1 MNGDARF
8 SGRKSVLAEKGRG
21 MTAPERGIVRP
32 IGRLFRIAVSAGIE
46 TAVKLHI
53 SRGDDLECRDEK
65 GLTPLMIAA
74 SRNRAGVCSLLMD
87 AGANVSAVDSGGRDA
102 LTIARECGAFAAAE
116 TIAEYVAN
124 REAVQAR
131 PTEIS
136 KSVDDTELPTPV
148 PGGLDVSGDRKMDGA
163 ADSPSA
169 DSVHGVSREALASLA
184 PTNGVA
190 RGKASLAN
198 LAGDIAPIRRSEGN
212 AELTSIS
219 STIGSE
225 ASHGE
230 TVPPMCPPIGRTL
243 NQAGPP
249 AVEAVMAGG
258 GDFRESDAQ
267 QSNKELPP
275 LLSPTSNAQA
285 GSCEPSDELS
295 DGSNSLDREN
305 RPLVE
310 LTFGD
315 WEIVEITEPPRDDP
329 TVAMSAAERQ
339 RRIDSHT
346 PIDHS
351 AVWDDFEV
359 FLPESAKPQPRANDQ
374 GFRES
379 LRELLLRALREGSVP
394 RVAIE
399 DAMSSRADGEE
410 RDLHAETALEFVLE
424 DMGAEVDERLEF
436 SSAIPSE
443 NFKVFVHPVE
453 TEGEEAEVDEAIL
466 HFEDLLSDKN
476 DPLRIYHRAA
486 VKHSLLSAEQ
496 EIDCARKM
504 EHAISRA
511 LDALAKWPLGLDR
524 LLAETHKAA
533 GTTQLSTIVATRG
546 GDSDDLD
553 QDTDL
558 DELADAIPDL
568 EADLQEIHAQAELVD
583 KEESPGAVDDPIEI
597 LASIQSMAAES
608 VAGTTA
614 VPLRH
619 ELGRLRFRRPFL
631 IRLEG
636 VAKGD
641 THPGASAYRSAIAE
655 LIHYRDH
662 MMQANLRLVMD
673 IARHRM
679 HSGLRLEDLIQEGN
693 LGLLKAVDRF
703 DWRRGFRF
711 STMAI
716 WWIKQ
721 QIGRGIFDTAL
732 EIRLPVHIHQK
743 ISRGRRETESFEHMR
758 GKPASLSERATICN
772 MTPHKFELAARAL
785 SEPLSIEGA
794 QQIGYLKS
802 EESDEPFA
810 RMSADD
816 DARLVE
822 KILTKLKTKDA
833 EILRL
838 RFGIGVPEALTLE
851 QIGEILGVTRERVRQ
866 IEAAAMKKLSSPFS
880 REALMKA
887 MGRVPPQRKT
897 QSDDDEA
904 RTKSNVSRKN
914 STKARSN
921 ESASTLDLAKD
932 ADSACWT
939 NVMPVPRSE
948 EAARP
953 ISASMQRLLDA
964 ARELGVRVTQDPS
977 GSNADFIFSEID
989 HCDRR
994 GRKLIRD
1001 LLGTGFTWQPGI
1013 GYRR

>member
-1 MNGDARF
+1 M
-8 SGRKSVLAEKGRG
+8 
-21 MTAPERGIVRP
+21 
-32 IGRLFRIAVSAGIE
+32 SAGIE

-65 GLTPLMIAA
+65 GFTPLMIAA
-74 SRNRAGVCSLLMD
+74 SRNRAGVCGLLIG
-87 AGANVSAVDSGGRDA
+87 AGANVSAVDSAGRDA
-102 LTIARECGAFAAAE
+102 LMIARECGAFAAAE

-124 REAVQAR
+124 REALQAGPR
-131 PTEIS
+131 EIS
-136 KSVDDTELPTPV
+136 KSVDGTELPTSALE
-148 PGGLDVSGDRKMDGA
+148 GLNVSGDRKMEAA

-169 DSVHGVSREALASLA
+169 DLAHGASHEASSRQA
-184 PTNGVA
+184 PTNSVA
-190 RGKASLAN
+190 TGKGSLAN
-198 LAGDIAPIRRSEGN
+198 LAGENVPIRRTEGN
-212 AELTSIS
+212 TELTSVS
-219 STIGSE
+219 STIGTE

-230 TVPPMCPPIGRTL
+230 TVSPMHPPTGCML
-243 NQAGPP
+243 NQAGPL
-249 AVEAVMAGG
+249 AVESVMAGG
-258 GDFRESDAQ
+258 GDLCESDAQ
-267 QSNKELPP
+267 QSSKERPL
-275 LLSPTSNAQA
+275 LLSPSSDVQA
-285 GSCEPSDELS
+285 GNCEPSDELS
-295 DGSNSLDREN
+295 DGSNSRNREN

-315 WEIVEITEPPRDDP
+315 WEVVEISEPPHGDP
-329 TVAMSAAERQ
+329 TVTMSTAERQ

-346 PIDHS
+346 PIDQS

-359 FLPESAKPQPRANDQ
+359 FLPESAKPQPRASDQ
-374 GFRES
+374 GFREV
-379 LRELLLRALREGSVP
+379 LRELLLRALREGSIP

-399 DAMSSRADGEE
+399 DVMSSRADGEE

-424 DMGAEVDERLEF
+424 DMGAEADERLEF
-436 SSAIPSE
+436 QSAIPSE
-443 NFKVFVHPVE
+443 NFKVIVDPVE
-453 TEGEEAEVDEAIL
+453 TESEEAEVDEAIL
-466 HFEDLLSDKN
+466 YFEELLSDKN

-486 VKHSLLSAEQ
+486 VKRSLLSAEQ

-504 EHAISRA
+504 ENAISRA
-511 LDALAKWPLGLDR
+511 LDALAKWPLGLNR

-533 GTTQLSTIVATRG
+533 GTSHLSTIVVVRG
-546 GDSDDLD
+546 DDSDDID
-553 QDTDL
+553 RDADP
-558 DELADAIPDL
+558 DEFADAIPDV
-568 EADLQEIHAQAELVD
+568 ESDLKENSAQAELLD
-583 KEESPGAVDDPIEI
+583 QEESLGAVDDPIEI
-597 LASIQSMAAES
+597 LASIQATVAES
-608 VAGTTA
+608 TEVATP
-614 VPLRH
+614 VSLRH

-631 IRLEG
+631 IRLEE

-641 THPGASAYRSAIAE
+641 THPDASAYRSAIAE
-655 LIHYRDH
+655 LIRYRDH

-673 IARHRM
+673 IARRRM

-743 ISRGRRETESFEHMR
+743 ISRGRRETESFERAR
-758 GKPASLSERATICN
+758 GKPASLAERATICN
-772 MTPHKFELAARAL
+772 MTPDKFELAARAL

-794 QQIGYLKS
+794 QQVGYLKS

-810 RMSADD
+810 CMSEGD

-822 KILTKLKTKDA
+822 EILKKLKPKDA
-833 EILRL
+833 EVLRL
-838 RFGIGVPEALTLE
+838 RFGIGVLEALTLE

-866 IEAAAMKKLSSPFS
+866 IEAAAMQKLSSPFS
-880 REALMKA
+880 RETLMKA
-887 MGRVPPQRKT
+887 LGRVQPQRKR
-897 QSDDDEA
+897 QSDDEEA
-904 RTKSNVSRKN
+904 RTKSNASHKN
-914 STKARSN
+914 SAKTRSN
-921 ESASTLDLAKD
+921 ESKSTREIAKD
-932 ADSACWT
+932 VDSARWT
-939 NVMPVPRSE
+939 NVMSALPPE
-948 EAARP
+948 EVDRP

-977 GSNADFIFSEID
+977 GSNAGFIFSEID
-989 HCDRR
+989 HRDSK

>member
-1 MNGDARF
+1 
-8 SGRKSVLAEKGRG
+8 
-21 MTAPERGIVRP
+21 MTKPTPGTTRP
-32 IGRLFRIAVSAGIE
+32 IGRLFQIAVSAGIE
-46 TAVKLHI
+46 AAVKLHI
-53 SRGDDLECRDEK
+53 VRGDDLECCDEN
-65 GLTPLMIAA
+65 GLTPLLIAA
-74 SRNRAGVCSLLMD
+74 SRNRAVVCTLLMN
-87 AGANVSAVDSGGRDA
+87 AGANVFAIDLAGRDA
-102 LTIARECGAFAAAE
+102 LTIARECGASAAAE
-116 TIAEYVAN
+116 AIAEYLAN
-124 REAVQAR
+124 RGADRAGSMEPKLVDGTEVPTSAPGR
-131 PTEIS
+131 PN
-136 KSVDDTELPTPV
+136 VGGDPLMHPTPPIDSAHEAPHQEFSAKALTDSAT
-148 PGGLDVSGDRKMDGA
+148 PG
-163 ADSPSA
+163 
-169 DSVHGVSREALASLA
+169 
-184 PTNGVA
+184 T
-190 RGKASLAN
+190 ASLAN
-198 LAGDIAPIRRSEGN
+198 LGGGLAPIRQTEGDVVVASVFSIFGTGSLPGEAASSER
-212 AELTSIS
+212 T
-219 STIGSE
+219 
-225 ASHGE
+225 
-230 TVPPMCPPIGRTL
+230 PIGGTL
-243 NQAGPP
+243 NQVPP
-249 AVEAVMAGG
+249 LDAEVVATSG
-258 GDFRESDAQ
+258 GDLCESDAQ
-267 QSNKELPP
+267 QSNIELQPFLSQKSDAQTGCGDPP
-275 LLSPTSNAQA
+275 DKFL
-285 GSCEPSDELS
+285 
-295 DGSNSLDREN
+295 DGSNTQDREN

-315 WEIVEITEPPRDDP
+315 WEVVEISEPPRDDP
-329 TVAMSAAERQ
+329 TIAMSAAARQ

-351 AVWDDFEV
+351 PLWDDFEV

-379 LRELLLRALREGSVP
+379 LRELLLRALREGSIP

-399 DAMSSRADGEE
+399 DAMSNRADGEE
-410 RDLHAETALEFVLE
+410 RDPHAELALEFVLG

-436 SSAIPSE
+436 QSAIPSE
-443 NFKVFVHPVE
+443 NFKVIVDPVE
-453 TEGEEAEVDEAIL
+453 TESEEAEVDEAIL
-466 HFEDLLSDKN
+466 HFEELLSDKN

-504 EHAISRA
+504 ENAIARA
-511 LDALAKWPLGLDR
+511 LDALAKWPLGLNR
-524 LLAETHKAA
+524 LLAETRKAA
-533 GTTQLSTIVATRG
+533 GTSHLSTIVVVRG
-546 GDSDDLD
+546 DDSDDID
-553 QDTDL
+553 QDADP
-558 DELADAIPDL
+558 DEFADAIPDL
-568 EADLQEIHAQAELVD
+568 ESDLKENPAQAESLD

-597 LASIQSMAAES
+597 LASIQAMVAES
-608 VAGTTA
+608 TEGITL

-631 IRLEG
+631 IRLEEA
-636 VAKGD
+636 AKGD
-641 THPGASAYRSAIAE
+641 THPDASAYRSAIAE

-673 IARHRM
+673 IARRRM

-743 ISRGRRETESFEHMR
+743 IFRGRRETESFERAR
-758 GKPASLSERATICN
+758 GKPASFSERATICN
-772 MTPHKFELAARAL
+772 MTPDKFELAARAL

-794 QQIGYLKS
+794 QQVGYFKS

-810 RMSADD
+810 RMSEDD

-822 KILTKLKTKDA
+822 EMLTKLKTKDA
-833 EILRL
+833 EVLRL
-838 RFGIGVPEALTLE
+838 RFGIGVLEALTLE

-866 IEAAAMKKLSSPFS
+866 IEAAAMQKLSSPFS

-887 MGRVPPQRKT
+887 LGRVLPQRKK
-897 QSDDDEA
+897 QSNDEEA
-904 RTKSNVSRKN
+904 RTKSNASRKN

-921 ESASTLDLAKD
+921 ESTSALDFAQD
-932 ADSACWT
+932 VDSARWT
-939 NVMPVPRSE
+939 NVMSATPPDEVARSV
-948 EAARP
+948 
-953 ISASMQRLLDA
+953 SASMQRLLDA

-977 GSNADFIFSEID
+977 GSNAGFIFSEID
-989 HCDRR
+989 HRDRK

>member
-1 MNGDARF
+1 M
-8 SGRKSVLAEKGRG
+8 
-21 MTAPERGIVRP
+21 
-32 IGRLFRIAVSAGIE
+32 
-46 TAVKLHI
+46 KLHI
-53 SRGDDLECRDEK
+53 VRGDDLECCDEN
-65 GLTPLMIAA
+65 GLTPLLIAA
-74 SRNRAGVCSLLMD
+74 SRNRAAVCSLLMN
-87 AGANVSAVDSGGRDA
+87 AGANVLAVDFAGRDA
-102 LTIARECGAFAAAE
+102 LTIARECGASAAAE
-116 TIAEYVAN
+116 AIAEYLAN
-124 REAVQAR
+124 RGANQAGS
-131 PTEIS
+131 TETS
-136 KSVDDTELPTPV
+136 TSVDGTELPTPAL
-148 PGGLDVSGDRKMDGA
+148 GGLNVSGDRWISA
-163 ADSPSA
+163 AVEPLPI
-169 DSVHGVSREALASLA
+169 DSVHEGSHRESFAKA
-184 PTNGVA
+184 PTNRAATG
-190 RGKASLAN
+190 RASLGTGP
-198 LAGDIAPIRRSEGN
+198 L
-212 AELTSIS
+212 
-219 STIGSE
+219 
-225 ASHGE
+225 HGE
-230 TVPPMCPPIGRTL
+230 SVPSERQPTGGTL
-243 NQAGPP
+243 NQVAPH
-249 AVEAVMAGG
+249 VVDEAVAAGG
-258 GDFRESDAQ
+258 GDLCESDAQ
-267 QSNKELPP
+267 QPDIELPP
-275 LLSPTSNAQA
+275 LLPQKSDAQTR
-285 GSCEPSDELS
+285 SCEPPDELI
-295 DGSNSLDREN
+295 DGLNSRDREN
-305 RPLVE
+305 LPLVE

-315 WEIVEITEPPRDDP
+315 WEAVEISEPPHDDP

-351 AVWDDFEV
+351 AAWDDFV
-359 FLPESAKPQPRANDQ
+359 AFLPESAKPQPRANDQ

-379 LRELLLRALREGSVP
+379 LRELLLRALREGSIP

-399 DAMSSRADGEE
+399 DAMSNRADGEE
-410 RDLHAETALEFVLE
+410 RDLHAETALEFVLG

-436 SSAIPSE
+436 PSAIPSE
-443 NFKVFVHPVE
+443 NFKVIVDPVE
-453 TEGEEAEVDEAIL
+453 TEDEEAEVDKAIL

-496 EIDCARKM
+496 EIDYARKM
-504 EHAISRA
+504 ENAIARA
-511 LDALAKWPLGLDR
+511 LDALAKWPLGLNR

-533 GTTQLSTIVATRG
+533 STSYLSTIVVMRG
-546 GDSDDLD
+546 DDSDDID
-553 QDTDL
+553 QDADL

-568 EADLQEIHAQAELVD
+568 KVDLQEIHAPAELMD
-583 KEESPGAVDDPIEI
+583 KEESPGAVDDPIGI
-597 LASIQSMAAES
+597 LASIQAMATESMEDA
-608 VAGTTA
+608 TA
-614 VPLRH
+614 VSLRH

-631 IRLEG
+631 IRLEE

-641 THPGASAYRSAIAE
+641 THPDASAYRSAIAE
-655 LIHYRDH
+655 LIRYRDH

-679 HSGLRLEDLIQEGN
+679 HSGLRVEDLIQEGN

-743 ISRGRRETESFEHMR
+743 ISRGRRETESFEHVR

-772 MTPHKFELAARAL
+772 MTLDKFELAARAL

-794 QQIGYLKS
+794 QQVGYFKS

-810 RMSADD
+810 RMSEDD

-822 KILTKLKTKDA
+822 EVLTKLKTKDA
-833 EILRL
+833 EVLRL
-838 RFGIGVPEALTLE
+838 RFGIGVLEALTLE

-866 IEAAAMKKLSSPFS
+866 IEAAAMQKLSSPFS

-887 MGRVPPQRKT
+887 LGRVPPQRKT
-897 QSDDDEA
+897 QSDDEEA
-904 RTKSNVSRKN
+904 RTKSKTSHKK
-914 STKARSN
+914 SAKARSN

-932 ADSACWT
+932 VDSGCWT
-939 NVMPVPRSE
+939 HVMPVPPSE
-948 EAARP
+948 EVARP

-977 GSNADFIFSEID
+977 GSNAGFIFSEID
-989 HCDRR
+989 HRDRR